1 MQENNGFIE
10 QNKYLEIIKNTQ
22 IMSTDLL
29 IFNPDGEVLL
39 GKRLNKPAKNSWFV
53 PGGKVRKYETLTD
66 AVKRVSKTELG
77 LELSHQSIL
86 GVYNHIYTDNFQN
99 DEVGTHYVCFAVNI
113 ILKDKIDINKFLLD
127 DQHSELKWWN
137 MAELLTDNNVHMYT
151 KNYFHPTPWNK
162 EI

>member
-39 GKRLNKPAKNSWFV
+39 VKRLNKPAKNSWFV

-77 LELSHQSIL
+77 LELTINLYL
-86 GVYNHIYTDNFQN
+86 GVYNHITP
-99 DEVGTHYVCFAVNI
+99 T
-113 ILKDKIDINKFLLD
+113 ILK
-127 DQHSELKWWN
+127 
-137 MAELLTDNNVHMYT
+137 
-151 KNYFHPTPWNK
+151 
-162 EI
+162 